1 MIKKSIMIILMSN
14 HWHRMVSSNLQGP
27 TKQLRALFISIKL
40 VNTESH
46 SSPGAR
52 FETGPKVEI
61 KKVQKDIL
69 CKLCLGNLL
78 LDTRL

>member
-1 MIKKSIMIILMSN
+1 
-14 HWHRMVSSNLQGP
+14 MVSSNLQGP

-78 LDTRL
+78 LDTKL